1 MLRCTCCARCVCN
14 HSVVHSCYYVG
25 DAEDTLPTVSFSLSE
40 NGPPLSIPLH
50 LLLQPDQRGRRLLLH
65 RDMPSRPGQGHPSIS
80 FGAAVLRSLLV
91 IFDFSLLSEPR
102 LALASK
108 HQPTAGGCNA
118 RAECIGQQTLC
129 APNQTD
135 PSHAC
140 MTAAQLIHSA
150 CWPLRTRTARHG
162 TA

>member
-1 MLRCTCCARCVCN
+1 MQCRGRGRCCDVRAVHVVCCLRCRCVLLC
-14 HSVVHSCYYVG
+14 VVHSCYYVG
-25 DAEDTLPTVSFSLSE
+25 DAEDTLPTVSFGLSE

-118 RAECIGQQTLC
+118 RAHASLPPFTL
-129 APNQTD
+129 
-135 PSHAC
+135 
-140 MTAAQLIHSA
+140 
-150 CWPLRTRTARHG
+150 
-162 TA
+162 